1 MVLCNA
7 RCFVVA
13 RRLAGHI
20 YRRPDVSRAQGWGD
34 RNYGPRRLRSAGIDH
49 ARRMEVQQWLAEYGG
64 VVLIV
69 IFAAAMILP
78 KLPL

>member
-1 MVLCNA
+1 MHDA
-7 RCFVVA
+7 SVVA

-20 YRRPDVSRAQGWGD
+20 YRSPDVSLAQEWGD
-34 RNYGPRRLRSAGIDH
+34 RNYGPRRLRNAGIAH